1 MAAAHHVLGTIQ
13 IPRGMIWVDEFT
25 WSAVVKSTERSI
37 TGALIIDAAPLIA
50 GRPITLQGEESQGW
64 IRRTAL
70 LALQELANAPGET
83 YELHMADGRT
93 FSVQFAADEPLSAKP
108 IARPELPADTHP
120 YVATLRLITI

>member
-1 MAAAHHVLGTIQ
+1 MAAALHVLGTIQ
-13 IPRGMIWVDEFT
+13 IPRGMIWVDEFN
-25 WSAVVKSTERSI
+25 WSAVVKSIERSI
-37 TGALIIDAAPLIA
+37 TGALIIDAAPLTA

-70 LALQELANAPGET
+70 LALQELANVSGET
-83 YELHMADGRT
+83 YELQMADGRS
-93 FSVQFAADEPLSAKP
+93 FSVQFAAEEPLSAKP

>member
-37 TGALIIDAAPLIA
+37 TGALIIDAAPLVA
-50 GRPITLQGEESQGW
+50 GRLITLQGEESQGW

-70 LALQELANAPGET
+70 LALQELANVPGES
-83 YELHMADGRT
+83 YELQMADGRVFT
-93 FSVQFAADEPLSAKP
+93 VQFAADEPLSAKP
-108 IARPELPADTHP
+108 IARPELPAETHP
-120 YVATLRLITI
+120 YVATLRLITV